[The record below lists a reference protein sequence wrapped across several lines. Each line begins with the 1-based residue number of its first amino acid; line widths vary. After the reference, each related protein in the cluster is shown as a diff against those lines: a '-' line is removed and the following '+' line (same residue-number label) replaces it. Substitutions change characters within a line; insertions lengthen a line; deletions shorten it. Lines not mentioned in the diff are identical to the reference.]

1 MRKSLA
7 NTWASLQ
14 VDDSKSLKSL
24 LDYIQTSRGTDFSR
38 YRQATIRRMLDRR
51 MQDTGQETV
60 GAYFEYL
67 QRNPE
72 EIQQLLRTLTVKV
85 SSFFR
90 NPLIFEIIQ
99 TMVIPDLVQNFGA
112 VTAWSI
118 GCANGEEP
126 YSLAIILRELLQKER
141 MSFTYRIIASDMDAN
156 ALKKAK
162 NAEYAG
168 DTLDEVK
175 KRQLD
180 AYFEPASPSTA
191 DDRAGT
197 FRLKKE
203 ITDMV
208 CFSCGD
214 MEALLRNETPGRF
227 NLILCRNVLI
237 YMNLALQHELLESI
251 GGILYPK
258 GYLVLGES
266 ETLPSALQAKFL
278 QPFPGV
284 KIYQKKSF

>member
-14 VDDSKSLKSL
+14 ADDTKSLKNL
-24 LDYIQTSRGTDFSR
+24 LDYIQISRGTDFSR

-60 GAYFEYL
+60 GAYFDYL

-72 EIQQLLRTLTVKV
+72 EIQHLLRSLTVKV

-90 NPLIFEIIQ
+90 NPLSFEIIQ
-99 TMVIPDLVQNFGA
+99 AMVIPDLVQNFGA

-126 YSLAIILRELLQKER
+126 YSLAIILRELIQKER
-141 MSFTYRIIASDMDAN
+141 MSFTCRIIASDMDAN

-162 NAEYAG
+162 RAEYTG
-168 DTLDEVK
+168 DTLDDVK
-175 KRQLD
+175 KKQLD
-180 AYFEPASPSTA
+180 AYFEPVSRS
-191 DDRAGT
+191 AGYEHTCT

-214 MEALLRNETPGRF
+214 MEALLRNEASGRF

-237 YMNLALQHELLESI
+237 YMNLALQHELLDSI
-251 GGILYPK
+251 CGILYPK
-258 GYLVLGES
+258 GYLMLGES
-266 ETLPSALQAKFL
+266 ETLPSVLQPKFL